1 MPGRYQA
8 PVDPMAEWTALLGKI
23 ETRSKMMA
31 GVYHTARLISWSDRA
46 IELGIPGGMAADAE
60 NLKEL
65 KKIIGELVGAPLDV
79 KVKTEAA
86 SGRSLLEV
94 EAEKREAER
103 KKNEDEARGHP
114 VTEKVLETFGA
125 SIKEIKF
132 DG

>member
-1 MPGRYQA
+1 M
-8 PVDPMAEWTALLGKI
+8 L
-23 ETRSKMMA
+23 A
-31 GVYHTARLISWSDRA
+31 GVYHTARLIAWSDKA

-65 KKIIGELVGAPLDV
+65 KKIITELVGAPLDV

-86 SGRSLLEV
+86 ASEGRSLLEV

-103 KKNEDEARGHP
+103 KKNEDEARAHP
-114 VTEKVLETFGA
+114 ITEKVLETFGA

>member
-1 MPGRYQA
+1 
-8 PVDPMAEWTALLGKI
+8 
-23 ETRSKMMA
+23 MMA
-31 GVYHTARLISWSDRA
+31 GVYHTARLIAWTDRA
-46 IELGIPGGMAADAE
+46 IELGVAGGGGGGMAADPE

-65 KKIIGELVGAPLDV
+65 KKTIAELVGTPLDV

-86 SGRSLLEV
+86 AAGAGRSLLEV

-103 KKNEDEARGHP
+103 KKNEDEARAHP
-114 VTEKVLETFGA
+114 ITEKVIETFGA

>member
-1 MPGRYQA
+1 
-8 PVDPMAEWTALLGKI
+8 MAEWTGLLARI
-23 ETRSKMMA
+23 ETRSKMLA
-31 GVYHTARLISWSDRA
+31 GVYHTARLIAWSDKA

-65 KKIIGELVGAPLDV
+65 KKIITELVGAPLDV

-86 SGRSLLEV
+86 ASEGRSLLEV

-103 KKNEDEARGHP
+103 KKNEDEARAHP
-114 VTEKVLETFGA
+114 ITEKVLETFGA